1 MKNIV
6 VTLVRRTVFAVLAA
20 VLWGGAATA
29 QQKLTI
35 VTSFSSELTDVY
47 KAAFEKAYP
56 GVTVEIVNKSTNV
69 GVKFLQ
75 ETARNNGADIFWAS
89 APDAFEV
96 LKKAGLLAKYK
107 PSVPGIPEKIGSY
120 PLNDP
125 DGFYSGFALS
135 GYGIM
140 WNTRYMSNFKLEV
153 PKEWSDLT
161 AAKYFGH
168 VGTSSPAR
176 SGTTHLTIETIIQGE
191 GWEKGW
197 EQLKF
202 ISGNAKTITE
212 RSFGVPDGVNS
223 GAFGIGLVIDFF
235 GLSSKASGFPVD
247 FHYPK
252 VTTLVPASAGIITN
266 APNAGNAQKF
276 IEFLVSEAGQMLL
289 LEPKIM
295 RLPVNPLAYAKAPK
309 DFPNP
314 FSNAELGSAVTFD
327 IALSEA
333 RYNVVN
339 ALFDVMVTYR
349 LDKLQ
354 TAVRAIHDAESSLA
368 GKGSDQTKALIAEA
382 RALVAK
388 MPVTAEKA
396 GNPEFAAVFTQLR
409 KKPDEVLQGRQAE
422 FEREWDAQVVA
433 NYAKAVEL
441 ARQAAATR

>member
-1 MKNIV
+1 MDK
-6 VTLVRRTVFAVLAA
+6 TLAALVRIAA
-20 VLWGGAATA
+20 LTLLSLLCALPAAA

-56 GVTVEIVNKSTNV
+56 GTTVEIVNKSTNV

-75 ETARNNGADIFWAS
+75 ETTANNTADIFWAS

-96 LKKAGLLAKYK
+96 LKKAGLLAQHKV
-107 PSVPGIPEKIGSY
+107 SVPGIPEKVSGY
-120 PLNDP
+120 PVHDP
-125 DGFYSGFALS
+125 EGYYTGFALS

-140 WNTRYMSNFKLEV
+140 WNTRYVSAFKLDV

-161 AAKYFGH
+161 AAKYYGH
-168 VGTSSPAR
+168 IGTSSPAR
-176 SGTTHLTIETIIQGE
+176 SGTTHLTIETILQGE

-197 EQLKF
+197 EQVKL

-252 VTTLVPASAGIITN
+252 VTTLVPASAGVVKN
-266 APNAGNAQKF
+266 APNADAAKKF
-276 IEFLVSEAGQMLL
+276 IDFLVGETGQTLL

-295 RLPVNPLAYAKAPK
+295 RLPVNPAAYAKAPK

-314 FSNAELGSAVTFD
+314 FTNAELGRAVSFD

-354 TAVRAIHDAESSLA
+354 AAVKAVHDAEKALA
-368 GKGSDQTKALIAEA
+368 GKGSEKATAMIAEA
-382 RALVAK
+382 RALIGKV
-388 MPVTAEKA
+388 PVTAEKA
-396 GNPEFAAVFTQLR
+396 GEPEFSAVFTQMR
-409 KKPDEVLQGRQAE
+409 KKPDEAIQGRQAE
-422 FEREWDAQVVA
+422 FERAWDAEVVA
-433 NYAKAVEL
+433 NYAKAVDL
-441 ARQAAATR
+441 AKQAAAMR

>member
-1 MKNIV
+1 MQKTFA
-6 VTLVRRTVFAVLAA
+6 TLVRIAALTLLSLACA
-20 VLWGGAATA
+20 LPAAA
-29 QQKLTI
+29 QRKLTI

-69 GVKFLQ
+69 GVKYLQ
-75 ETARNNGADIFWAS
+75 ETAANNTADIFWAS

-96 LKKAGLLAKYK
+96 LKKAGLLAQHKVN
-107 PSVPGIPEKIGSY
+107 VPGIPEKISGY
-120 PLNDP
+120 PINDP
-125 DGFYSGFALS
+125 DGYYTGFALS

-140 WNTRYMSNFKLEV
+140 WNTRYMSSFKLDV
-153 PKEWSDLT
+153 PKEWSELT
-161 AAKYFGH
+161 AAKYYGH
-168 VGTSSPAR
+168 IGTSSPAR
-176 SGTTHLTIETIIQGE
+176 SGTTHLTIETILQGE

-197 EQLKF
+197 EQIKL

-223 GAFGIGLVIDFF
+223 GAFGVGLVIDFF

-252 VTTLVPASAGIITN
+252 VTTLVPASAGVVKN
-266 APNAGNAQKF
+266 APNAESAKTF
-276 IEFLVSEAGQMLL
+276 IDFLAAEAGQALL

-295 RLPVNPLAYAKAPK
+295 RLPVNPAAYAKAPQG
-309 DFPNP
+309 FPNP
-314 FSNAELGSAVTFD
+314 FTDTELGRAVTFD
-327 IALSEA
+327 IAQSEA

-339 ALFDVMVTYR
+339 ALFDVMITYR

-354 TAVRAIHDAESSLA
+354 AAVKAVHDAEKALN
-368 GKGSDQTKALIAEA
+368 GKASDKAKALIAEA
-382 RALVAK
+382 RALISKV
-388 MPVTAEKA
+388 PVTAEKA
-396 GNPEFAAVFTQLR
+396 AEPEFAAVFTQMR
-409 KKPDEVLQGRQAE
+409 KKPDEVIQGRQAE

-441 ARQAAATR
+441 AKQAAATQ